1 MSYTS
6 QKEEKY
12 TLFKVTAEKLD
23 TLVAPSVKSELVVI
37 GNNGEKNII
46 MDLSSTRYCDSSGL
60 SAILVGNRISKEAG
74 GTFVLCGLQPSVSK
88 LIEISQLDSILNIT
102 PTLNEAVDFLF
113 MEEIEKGLGDS

>member
-74 GTFVLCGLQPSVSK
+74 GTFVLCGLQPSVLK

-102 PTLNEAVDFLF
+102 PTVNEVVDFLF
-113 MEEIEKGLGDS
+113 MEEIEKGLGDN

>member
-74 GTFVLCGLQPSVSK
+74 GTFVLCGLQPSVLK

-102 PTLNEAVDFLF
+102 PTVNEAVDFLF
-113 MEEIEKGLGDS
+113 MEEIEKGLGDN

>member
-37 GNNGEKNII
+37 GNNGERNII

-74 GTFVLCGLQPSVSK
+74 GTFVLCGLQPSVLK

-102 PTLNEAVDFLF
+102 PTVNEAVDFLF

>member
-102 PTLNEAVDFLF
+102 PTVNEAVDFLF